1 MADEFLVFEQ
11 TVEALL
17 RAAEGRLGA
26 AGKERLRAAGLD
38 VERKLKPSY
47 PFHAWMEF
55 IRIVAEELYPGEPLE
70 EAARKVGEAYVA
82 GFRQTM
88 LGRGVL
94 SMLRVLGPRRTV
106 HRATQTFRAGNNYTE
121 SRLRELGPTHMELWM
136 NEVGPLPTFT
146 AGIIRAG
153 LLAAGAQ
160 EVEVKLA
167 AHDGHAATYRIRWSE
182 RSAGGSTSVRR

>member
-17 RAAEGRLGA
+17 RASEGRLSA
-26 AGKERLRAAGLD
+26 AAKARLRAAGLD
-38 VERKLKPSY
+38 VERRLKPSY
-47 PFHAWMEF
+47 PFHTWMEF

-70 EAARKVGEAYVA
+70 QAALRVGEAYVA

-94 SMLRVLGPRRTV
+94 SMLRVLGPRRTM

-121 SRLRELGPTHMELWM
+121 SRLRELGPTHVELWM

-153 LLAAGAQ
+153 LKAAGAQ
-160 EVEVKLA
+160 EVEVRLA
-167 AHDGHAATYRIRWSE
+167 AHDGHAATYRIRWSD
-182 RSAGGSTSVRR
+182 RPAASSASARQ